1 MRLSKA
7 PFMSITSSHFKNYMD
22 RLKYNEV
29 VKILTDKNFSIFF
42 VDDFTRLF
50 NISPQKASKF
60 LTRNSKQSSN
70 FIKIKRG
77 LYIFAPNSP
86 IKFEVANKIYQPSY
100 ISFETALSYY
110 NIIPEAVYTIT
121 SATTKNTKD
130 LEIQNTSYKYYK
142 LKKELFFGYKP
153 ITIQQKIVLMADKEK
168 ALLDYIYL
176 ASLKKKSILNERM
189 NLSKIDK
196 DKWGYY
202 VKLFKEKIRKN
213 KALVETIKIIY
224 KAL

>member
-1 MRLSKA
+1 MN
-7 PFMSITSSHFKNYMD
+7 IN
-22 RLKYNEV
+22 RLKSNTV
-29 VKILTDKNFSIFF
+29 ASTLINKNISIFS
-42 VDDFTRLF
+42 VDDFTKLF
-50 NISPQKASKF
+50 NVSARRASNF
-60 LTRNSKQSSN
+60 LVRNLKQNSN
-70 FIKIKRG
+70 FIKIKKG
-77 LYIFAPNSP
+77 LYIFASNSP

-121 SATTKNTKD
+121 SATTKGTKD

-153 ITIQQKIVLMADKEK
+153 VTIQQKIVLMADKEK

-176 ASLKKKSILNERM
+176 ASLKKKPILNERID
-189 NLSKIDK
+189 LSKIDK
-196 DKWGYY
+196 DKWDYY

-224 KAL
+224 KSL